1 MVKKTKVTK
10 EIFIEKTLE
19 MIDKEEGLRGVNL
32 RKIAR
37 EIGCAHT
44 NAYNYFSSFEDLI
57 GQSLLAA
64 SAKMKEYVVSRVK
77 EAKDEKSFFDLV
89 VSSQLEFANNH
100 TGLYKL
106 IWLEKIDVDFDLED
120 ENHIKKQGNV
130 LSLLLLR
137 DRNLNI
143 SNERK
148 FVIADII
155 HGYIHGEIC
164 KLINKRH
171 FFKTDQEF
179 IDKVVYQTRQ
189 VFKVLVENP

>member
-1 MVKKTKVTK
+1 MSRKNKITK
-10 EIFIEKTLE
+10 EMFINKALE
-19 MIDKEEGLRGVNL
+19 MIDAEEGIRNVNL

-44 NAYNYFSSFEDLI
+44 NAYNYFDNFEDLI
-57 GQSLLAA
+57 GQSLLVA
-64 SAKMKEYVVSRVK
+64 SNQLKEYVVSRVR
-77 EAKDEKSFFDLV
+77 EAKDEKTFFDLV
-89 VSSQLEFANNH
+89 VSSQLEFANKH
-100 TGLYKL
+100 IGLYKL
-106 IWLEKIDVDFDLED
+106 IWLEKLETHFEPED
-120 ENHIKKQGNV
+120 ESNIKKQGNV

-137 DRNLNI
+137 DKNLHI

-179 IDKVVYQTRQ
+179 IDKVVFQTRE
-189 VFKVLVENP
+189 VFKTLVKSS